1 MMGALGALADTEV
14 STEQMQKQLI
24 RHQIPVAAQVESLV
38 QMLVYQKSLIPQH
51 VINPLIDSVIQHITS
66 ELTKLKIDEQA
77 SKKRMMDTI
86 KQVEQHVNTEQ
97 LQNIENIQDSK

>member
-38 QMLVYQKSLIPQH
+38 QMLAYQKSLIPQH

-86 KQVEQHVNTEQ
+86 KQVEQQVNTEQ